1 MNTNRTLS
9 HTLFLLLLALCA
21 WLGVILQFVTII
33 PDWLQ
38 QGKTMSDSLI
48 QFFSYFTIL
57 TNLMVAVTT
66 SAALLLPHSGFG
78 SFCAKPATITA
89 VALYII
95 VVGLVYNL
103 VLRPLYSPQ
112 GWGRVA
118 DETVHSVVPLLSVIY
133 WLSFSAKGAVKW
145 KNAINWLIYPL
156 VYLIYTFVH
165 GIFSNYYPYPFMDVK
180 VIGYTGFWLNSFYLL
195 LLFLLLSFVLIG
207 IDKFLTKRKDRQL
220 IAA

>member
-9 HTLFLLLLALCA
+9 HTLFLILLALCA
-21 WLGVILQFVTII
+21 WLGVVLQFVTIV

-38 QGKTMSDSLI
+38 QGKTMSASLI

-57 TNLMVAVTT
+57 TNLIIAVTT
-66 SAALLLPHSGFG
+66 TAALLFPHSGFG
-78 SFCAKPATITA
+78 SFCSRASSITA
-89 VALYII
+89 VNLYNI

-103 VLRPLYSPQ
+103 VLRPLYNPQ

-118 DETVHSVVPLLSVIY
+118 DEMVHSVVPALYVIY
-133 WLSFSAKGAVKW
+133 WLSFTAKGAVKW

-165 GIFSNYYPYPFMDVK
+165 GMFSSYYPYPFMDVK

-195 LLFLLLSFVLIG
+195 LLFLLLSYLLIG
-207 IDKFLTKRKDRQL
+207 IDKLSGRRKEKPL

>member
-9 HTLFLLLLALCA
+9 HTLFLLFLAVCA
-21 WLGVILQFVTII
+21 WLGVILQFVTIV

-57 TNLMVAVTT
+57 TNLMIAIT
-66 SAALLLPHSGFG
+66 STAALLLPRSELGG
-78 SFCAKPATITA
+78 FCAKPATITA
-89 VALYII
+89 VNLYII

-103 VLRPLYSPQ
+103 VLRPLYSPH

-118 DETVHSVVPLLSVIY
+118 DEIVHSVVPLLYVIY

-145 KNAINWLIYPL
+145 KNAINWLFYPL
-156 VYLIYTFVH
+156 VYLVYTFGH
-165 GIFSNYYPYPFMDVK
+165 GIISNYYPYPFMDVK

-195 LLFLLLSFVLIG
+195 LLFLLLSIVLIG
-207 IDKFLTKRKDRQL
+207 IDKLLAKRKDKQL